1 MTDLARHEQT
11 FASPA
16 TGVEPARRAGGPA
29 VIALLIPCYN
39 EALTIGD
46 VVSDFARAI
55 PAARIYVYDN
65 NSTDETARVARAR
78 GALVYPAPLQGKGNV
93 VRRMFADI
101 EADVY
106 LLVDGDGTY
115 DALAAERLIAGV
127 LDEGLDMVCG
137 ARVSGEAD
145 AFRTGHRF
153 GNRML
158 TGLVR
163 RVFGRQ
169 FKDMLTGYRAMS
181 RRFVKTFPA
190 RSSGFEIETELTV
203 HALQMRLPC
212 AEVETRYIA
221 RPEGSQSKLR
231 TVHDGAR
238 ILAMV
243 GLLVRDERPL
253 PFFATISGVLFLVA
267 AALGAPVFGDYLQQG
282 LVPRFPTLIVVVG
295 LVVAAL
301 LSLTCGLIL
310 DTVSRARLEQ
320 RRLAYLSVPG
330 PRA

>member
-1 MTDLARHEQT
+1 MNDMPRSDHT
-11 FASPA
+11 FPP
-16 TGVEPARRAGGPA
+16 TPMLTERERKP
-29 VIALLIPCYN
+29 VIALLIPCFN

-46 VVSDFARAI
+46 VVSDFARYL
-55 PAARIYVYDN
+55 PSSRIYVYDN
-65 NSTDETARVARAR
+65 NSTDRTAEVAKEH
-78 GALVYPAPLQGKGNV
+78 GALVFPAPLQGKGNV

-115 DALAAERLIAGV
+115 DAMDAERLIGGV

-137 ARVSGEAD
+137 ARVSGETD

-203 HALQMRLPC
+203 HTLQLRLPC
-212 AEVETRYIA
+212 SEIETRYIA
-221 RPEGSQSKLR
+221 RPEGSESKLR

-267 AALGAPVFGDYLQQG
+267 AALTAPIAGDYLHQG

-330 PRA
+330 PRPVS